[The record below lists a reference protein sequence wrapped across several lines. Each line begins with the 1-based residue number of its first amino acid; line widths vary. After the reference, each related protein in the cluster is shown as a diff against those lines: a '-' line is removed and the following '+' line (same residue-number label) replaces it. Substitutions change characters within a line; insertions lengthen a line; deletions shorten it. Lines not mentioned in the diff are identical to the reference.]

1 MSYGKCRNLEPELG
15 LGSQERL
22 FLALQL
28 LGEGDFPK
36 GVLTSKSLFQIQ
48 NLTSLGRKK
57 QDESVC
63 NV

>member
-1 MSYGKCRNLEPELG
+1 METELG

-48 NLTSLGRKK
+48 NLTLLGRKE
-57 QDESVC
+57 QDGSVC